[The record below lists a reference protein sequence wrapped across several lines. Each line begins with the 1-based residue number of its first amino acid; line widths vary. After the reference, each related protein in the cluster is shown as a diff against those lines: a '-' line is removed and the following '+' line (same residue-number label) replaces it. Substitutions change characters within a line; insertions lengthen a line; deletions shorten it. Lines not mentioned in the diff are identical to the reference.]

1 MQMKAAVT
9 KILLAGC
16 FLWMLHAC
24 GDTPLYTKSYS
35 FPKREWKQDV
45 KPVFKINIPD
55 TTTFYTITITLR
67 TTTDYAY
74 SDLWFFLHSQSPG
87 GQTGREPVKVVIAN
101 PDGSWAGKKSGTIVE
116 QQLTFPHRKFPQKGW
131 YIFTFEQGVT
141 EETVKEILDI
151 SYTVQRDEKQE
162 P

>member
-1 MQMKAAVT
+1 M
-9 KILLAGC
+9 
-16 FLWMLHAC
+16 
-24 GDTPLYTKSYS
+24 
-35 FPKREWKQDV
+35 
-45 KPVFKINIPD
+45 
-55 TTTFYTITITLR
+55 
-67 TTTDYAY
+67 
-74 SDLWFFLHSQSPG
+74 
-87 GQTGREPVKVVIAN
+87 IAN

-151 SYTVQRDEKQE
+151 SYTVERDEKQE